1 MSVELWT
8 KPNCPNCDRTQMM
21 LEQRGIDYSIR
32 SFIEE
37 PQLLDEA
44 KARGF
49 ASAPVVI
56 ADDDAWCGLRP
67 DKIVTL

>member
-8 KPNCPNCDRTQMM
+8 KPDCRNCDRTQM
-21 LEQRGIDYSIR
+21 LLTQRGIEYSTR

-37 PQLLDEA
+37 PQLLEEA
-44 KARGF
+44 RARGF

>member
-37 PQLLDEA
+37 PQQIGRA
-44 KARGF
+44 H
-49 ASAPVVI
+49 V
-56 ADDDAWCGLRP
+56 
-67 DKIVTL
+67 

>member
-8 KPNCPNCDRTQMM
+8 KPNCPNCDRTERM
-21 LEQRGIDYSIR
+21 LSQRGIDYSTR

-37 PQLLDEA
+37 PGLLDEA
-44 KARGF
+44 RARGF

-56 ADDDAWCGLRP
+56 AGDDSWCGLRP